1 MNIRKATPQDAAGI
15 AKVQVDTWKTTYRGM
30 VPDDYLAQ
38 MTYSRREEMWEK
50 IIEDGQVVYVAEDN
64 GEVVGFA
71 NGGEERSNKYSG
83 YDGELFAI
91 YILESYQRQGLGRK
105 LIAPL
110 VEDMK
115 GKGLT
120 SMIVCVLEKN
130 DSKLFYEVLGAEK
143 VDTVKINFGGRELK
157 EAVYGWK
164 DIDQVKL

>member
-15 AKVQVDTWKTTYRGM
+15 AKVQVDTWRTTYRGM
-30 VPDDYLAQ
+30 VPDDYLDQ
-38 MTYSRREEMWEK
+38 MTYSRREEVWGK
-50 IIEDGQVVYVAEDN
+50 IIEDGQIVYVAEDN

-115 GKGLT
+115 VKGLT

-130 DSKLFYEVLGAEK
+130 DSKQFYEVLGAEK
-143 VDTVKINFGGRELK
+143 VDTVKINFGGRDLK